1 MNFEQL
7 HYFKTIYQTQSLNKA
22 AKQLYIS
29 QPALS
34 KALQSMELELGTTL
48 FVRNK
53 KGLCPTEAGK
63 LFFQSASAILQIYE
77 DTLFKL
83 NSSTNFTEPLTIFAV
98 PCVSNIYLPSILKD
112 LYQTFPNLKLHFREI
127 LPKEIDV
134 LQKTPVSFA
143 LLMGG
148 DDAKAFITTFSE
160 YISIMLKQ
168 EACYAFVSKYSP
180 WAKKKQIDTNTI
192 SEQSIDFREFEPYSQ
207 HKKSYTPKNFMNNFS
222 SSQEFILSQN
232 GIHILP
238 LGVGKKAYTHP
249 DIVAIPLK
257 DNVTVSYNFIV
268 NHMLFSSEFAFVL
281 RHTIKLLKTIL

>member
-1 MNFEQL
+1 
-7 HYFKTIYQTQSLNKA
+7 
-22 AKQLYIS
+22 
-29 QPALS
+29 
-34 KALQSMELELGTTL
+34 
-48 FVRNK
+48 
-53 KGLCPTEAGK
+53 
-63 LFFQSASAILQIYE
+63 
-77 DTLFKL
+77 
-83 NSSTNFTEPLTIFAV
+83 
-98 PCVSNIYLPSILKD
+98 
-112 LYQTFPNLKLHFREI
+112 
-127 LPKEIDV
+127 
-134 LQKTPVSFA
+134 
-143 LLMGG
+143 MGG